1 MEDHTVDKIEE
12 TTKEL
17 VSAPFSVTGELSIGI
32 IQICLNT
39 LDFIGQFFIF
49 FFQSFKF
56 IFRGGLRFN
65 AIVQQMAFLG
75 ADSVFIVVLCLGFTG
90 LTLASILAQQIETL
104 SYGSELIGGAMAWSM
119 GKELAPVLAALIIAG
134 RAGAGI
140 ASEIGTMK
148 VTDQIDALRA
158 SAIPPIRYLVVPRLI
173 ACMIMVPLITF
184 LACVIG
190 VYAGYLAVHYLS
202 PLKISYM
209 TYFDSVKT
217 FYEMDIARSLL
228 KKSMIFGVIIALVG
242 CIRGFETK
250 GGASGVGR
258 AVTSSVVTSMI
269 LIFLADV
276 LITIIKFK

>member
-1 MEDHTVDKIEE
+1 MNDQ
-12 TTKEL
+12 KEINAKNAAKEIAY
-17 VSAPFSVTGELSIGI
+17 APFSLTGEVFLGSVQMI
-32 IQICLNT
+32 LNA
-39 LDFIGQFFIF
+39 LDLIGQMFIF
-49 FFQSFKF
+49 FFRSLLY
-56 IFRGGLRFN
+56 IFTGGMRLRT
-65 AIVQQMAFLG
+65 IVQQMAFLG
-75 ADSVFIVVLCLGFTG
+75 VDSLLIVSLCIGFTG
-90 LTLASILAQQIETL
+90 LTLATILSQQIEQL
-104 SYGSELIGGAMAWSM
+104 SYGSELMGGAMVWAM
-119 GKELAPVLAALIIAG
+119 GKELAPVLSALIIAG

-158 SAIPPIRYLVVPRLI
+158 SAVPPIRYLVVPRVI
-173 ACMIMVPLITF
+173 ACLIMVPIIAF
-184 LACVIG
+184 IACIIG
-190 VYAGYLAVHYLS
+190 VYAGYVAVHYIS

-209 TYFDSVKT
+209 TYFESVRD

-276 LITIIKFK
+276 LITIIRL